1 MDATITSPSMTVT
14 PAYRS
19 GVSVKFPVSRAD
31 SITMR
36 LVQDDGQPVP
46 AGAQV
51 MFEGNAFPVAMNGL
65 VYLSGVA
72 DERARER
79 HLAGRPVQRGF
90 HAAHRRRAHS

>member
-1 MDATITSPSMTVT
+1 VT

-51 MFEGNAFPVAMNGL
+51 MFEGNAFPVATNGL
-65 VYLSGVA
+65 VYLSGVSTNVHASVTWQGGQCGA
-72 DERARER
+72 DFT
-79 HLAGRPVQRGF
+79 RPTGGGPIPDLGDVRC
-90 HAAHRRRAHS
+90 R